1 MDELNILRAFLEEN
15 KTISFKQSDTK
26 NIIVG
31 CNSIVEDINSLLNIN
46 SNVGKDTHM
55 EIEDTPG
62 LSFRSFNLSSVEIYD
77 NSHPVGV
84 DRMKDIAVFAKG
96 SIDITKPIMLHG
108 LRFSRVTSKKEWMN
122 RTHDN
127 IGLPEYPSTKK
138 DLLAISDPSNFG
150 NKKAQHR
157 YC

>member
-62 LSFRSFNLSSVEIYD
+62 LSFRSLNFSS
-77 NSHPVGV
+77 SW
-84 DRMKDIAVFAKG
+84 
-96 SIDITKPIMLHG
+96 S
-108 LRFSRVTSKKEWMN
+108 W
-122 RTHDN
+122 
-127 IGLPEYPSTKK
+127 
-138 DLLAISDPSNFG
+138 
-150 NKKAQHR
+150 
-157 YC
+157 